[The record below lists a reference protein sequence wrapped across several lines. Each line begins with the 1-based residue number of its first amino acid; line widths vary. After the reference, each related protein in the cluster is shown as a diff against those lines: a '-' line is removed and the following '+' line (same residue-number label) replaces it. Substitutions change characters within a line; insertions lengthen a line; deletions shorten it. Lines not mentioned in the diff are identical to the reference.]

1 MFPRPEPMSFPPELK
16 RHPAFFLQSVL
27 RQLRGHCTHVIEK
40 ASQVDSVIQL
50 KQGES
55 RMCFMKFLTEAAKGS
70 TNEDMAWFK
79 LALEHCHDDSGLPPS
94 KFEINCRFSGF
105 VDQSGLSS
113 PDNEVQR
120 TSSITRSM
128 LIVPLSFAG
137 DAVVKESK
145 PLLIH
150 QVLPQNKMRNWVP
163 KDAEDV
169 SS

>member
-1 MFPRPEPMSFPPELK
+1 
-16 RHPAFFLQSVL
+16 
-27 RQLRGHCTHVIEK
+27 
-40 ASQVDSVIQL
+40 
-50 KQGES
+50 
-55 RMCFMKFLTEAAKGS
+55 MKFLTEAAKGS

-79 LALEHCHDDSGLPPS
+79 LTLEHCHEDSGLPPS